1 MTFKEFE
8 KFADAIKT
16 YFPRE
21 NVFSSKESAG
31 LWYEELKDLDY
42 HMAAMELRKYVSLN
56 RFAPTIADIR
66 ECLIDFTEKKELSA
80 PESWEIV
87 IIAVRE
93 VEESGAA
100 KKKFEALPELAKKAV
115 GGYAQFLELSENPNA
130 RHMAKPNFMRVYTK
144 LLEKDLEL
152 KKLNPSIR
160 EMINRSVDADRIEQD
175 GTVDKIGLEDEWV
188 DL

>member
-1 MTFKEFE
+1 MTIKEFGVLT
-8 KFADAIKT
+8 DAMKT
-16 YFPRE
+16 YFPRD
-21 NVFSSKESAG
+21 NMFPTKESMQ

-42 HMAAMELRKYVSLN
+42 QMAAMELRKYVALN

-66 ECLIDFTEKKELSA
+66 ECLIDFTNKKELSA
-80 PESWEIV
+80 PESWELV
-87 IIAVRE
+87 IRAVRE
-93 VEESGAA
+93 VEESGVA
-100 KKKFEALPELAKKAV
+100 KKKFEVLPELAKKAV

-130 RHMAKPNFMRVYTK
+130 RHMANSNFMRAYTK

-160 EMINRSVDADRIEQD
+160 EMINGNVKTDRIEQD
-175 GTVDKIGLEDEWV
+175 GAVDKIGLEDEWV

>member
-21 NVFSSKESAG
+21 NIFPSKESAR

-42 HMAAMELRKYVSLN
+42 QMAAMELRKYVALN

-66 ECLIDFTEKKELSA
+66 ECLIDFADKKELSA

-87 IIAVRE
+87 IMEVRE
-93 VEESGAA
+93 VEESGVA
-100 KKKFEALPELAKKAV
+100 KKKFEVLPELAKKAV
-115 GGYAQFLELSENPNA
+115 GGYTQFLELVGNPNA
-130 RHMAKPNFMRVYTK
+130 RHMAKPNFMRAYAK

-160 EMINRSVDADRIEQD
+160 EMVNRSAETGRIEQD
-175 GTVDKIGLEDEWV
+175 GAVDKIGLEDELV